1 MEKETGMSL
10 TIEIQG
16 QTSMAWVLSTVCVA
30 QIERLRA
37 TEARA
42 LLDTIFGD
50 AETGAGTARA
60 VDRVVVWEAVR
71 GLRPVAKKLPNGF
84 EVRMPDFFRR
94 VMPAVKRASPLG
106 TRGAGGVLI
115 GGKYHLIMCY
125 DDYWTIQAADDV
137 GGGKDP
143 VRHYEPAEIH
153 SENMGLVQIHSKKRR
168 PSQLAK
174 ALQGM
179 QDFLEHD
186 RSKDV
191 TVIWG

>member
-1 MEKETGMSL
+1 MKLAMSF
-10 TIEIQG
+10 TIELRG
-16 QTSMAWVLSTVCVA
+16 KTSMTWVLSKVCVG
-30 QIERLRA
+30 QIERLRR

-42 LLDTIFGD
+42 LVDTIFGD
-50 AETGAGTARA
+50 AETAAGTARA
-60 VDRVVVWEAVR
+60 VDGAVLRDAIR

-94 VMPAVKRASPLG
+94 VMPGIKPAAPLG

-115 GGKYHLIMCY
+115 GGKYHLIMCH

-143 VRHYEPAEIH
+143 VRHYEPAEIQ
-153 SENMGLVQIHSKKRR
+153 SDNMGRVEIHSKKRS
-168 PSQLAK
+168 PSQLAQV
-174 ALQGM
+174 LQGM

-186 RSKDV
+186 RSKEV